1 MRPKLTFANL
11 ISCLALFVALGGLA
25 VAAGL
30 PKNSVGTKQLKKNAV
45 TAAKIKEG
53 AVGATKISDDA
64 VGATKISDGAVGA
77 TKIQDG
83 AIGSAKIQNGAIG
96 AAKIQDRGITGAQI
110 ADGSLTGA
118 QVNASTLGT
127 VPSAER
133 ANRADSLP
141 PPEAWHLVGAPG
153 EPQFQNGWEG
163 FESASLLESVAFFK
177 DHEGIVHLKGQAT
190 RATSA
195 SGLIFALP
203 PGFRPAPN
211 KVLIPVVFC
220 ECFSGMV
227 GDINI
232 NGTHPTEPSNSGAV
246 YGPNATRVGFDGVT
260 FRAES

>member
-1 MRPKLTFANL
+1 MRPKLTFANV

-45 TAAKIKEG
+45 TALKIK
-53 AVGATKISDDA
+53 
-64 VGATKISDGAVGA
+64 DGAVGA

-83 AIGSAKIQNGAIG
+83 AVGAAKIQEGAVG
-96 AAKIQDRGITGAQI
+96 AAKIQDGAISAAKIQGRAITGAQI

-118 QVNASTLGT
+118 QVNASTLGI

-153 EPQFQNGWEG
+153 EPPFQNGWQD
-163 FESASLLESVAFFK
+163 FEPASLLEPVAFFK
-177 DHEGIVHLKGQAT
+177 DHEGIVHLKGRAT
-190 RATSA
+190 RAVSA

-203 PGFRPAPN
+203 PGFRPAQD
-211 KVLIPVVFC
+211 KVLIQAVSC
-220 ECFSGMV
+220 ECSSALVGELDISG
-227 GDINI
+227 
-232 NGTHPTEPSNSGAV
+232 TKPAEPTNSGAI
-246 YGPNATRVGFDGVT
+246 YGPNATTVGFDGVT